1 MTLENELKT
10 IYEVQLIETQIMESE
25 KRRFSA
31 PKRIEEM
38 DKELGELKARAEKEK
53 MVIDELEKERKKKEK
68 ELDVEKDKIKKI
80 ESKLYDVKT
89 NKEYQALLKEIEMAK
104 EANDKTEEDILILM
118 DRIEDLKK
126 EYESVVEQLKK
137 REKEIK
143 AERDRIENELQNIDN
158 TLTELRKQKNDMLS
172 IVNDDLKNIYFNL
185 IEKREGLA
193 VVNVKNGVCLGCY
206 MSIPPQLFIEVTKN
220 SRLITCPSC
229 NRIFYFKEDN

>member
-1 MTLENELKT
+1 MENELKT

-53 MVIDELEKERKKKEK
+53 VVIDELEKERKKKEK
-68 ELDVEKDKIKKI
+68 ELDAEKDKIKKI

-158 TLTELRKQKNDMLS
+158 TLSELRKQKNDMLS

>member
-1 MTLENELKT
+1 MENELKT

-38 DKELGELKARAEKEK
+38 DEELGELKARAEKEK
-53 MVIDELEKERKKKEK
+53 VVIDELEKERKKKEK
-68 ELDVEKDKIKKI
+68 ELDAEKDKIKKI

>member
-1 MTLENELKT
+1 LENELKT

>member
-1 MTLENELKT
+1 MENELKT